1 MTNQEII
8 TRGELI
14 RDETV
19 TGANTA
25 QRVGEAFVGIGQNLE
40 ELANRGEP
48 IVFTESK
55 EMNAFI
61 KTLFVDKN
69 RFEQTQGVTVN
80 DIYAAWNSSSRHFY
94 LYDAPTGGT
103 LMLDIN
109 MSSFINPIY
118 CFGNNLGTF
127 VYLELN
133 TEKLQNSPSIA
144 SVPSAS
150 NPRPKLT
157 SFATTHVCDPR
168 INNGGFTESPILN
181 KYIEK
186 IWVEITSNYTGSIDD
201 VIGKLTVYAL
211 SSIYDGET
219 EMWANSIIIRPQSGT
234 NGFQYNSTSNDNEVI
249 LNRTN
254 VSTMYNGVVIHAQI
268 DWESLRLDGN
278 FNGIRTYLTP
288 KAYNPVFWGV
298 RLSENVGD
306 DNSVGFSQKG
316 AKTLLGRI
324 EAVENSGIIETEEY
338 NSENLMGG
346 FWNYNYGGSVGSIFK
361 ETRSDNSGW
370 YSTKEAIEV
379 KAGDVLSIV
388 TKGGT
393 LGRAYYL
400 TDKSKVV
407 WKVADE
413 GEDST
418 SSGTGTP
425 TQITVIKDGYLY
437 ANCAT
442 GKITEFYI
450 RIVRDN
456 ISALQNDVEELR
468 DIVEGAD
475 GATSIPKIYNPT
487 VNLKKPTL
495 RVLDIG
501 NSFTSNALGVYKYGE
516 TYRNCLTEF
525 INAASIG
532 VSDICL
538 YTAIRSSGSFKSWYD
553 CYNDNDTVTYS
564 VEKTVGGII
573 QPINGTAAAGDGSRF
588 RSCLE
593 DCTWDI
599 ILIHQA
605 SEHSTLDI
613 KSLEDNSE
621 GGYLK
626 DFVSLIR
633 TLQPSA
639 VIGFLFTHV
648 SNRNAQDTNVS
659 TATRFRQMC
668 LSIKQICKN
677 YDIDY
682 VVPIGAA
689 IENLRASSLNTTSN
703 GFSEDNHHLAA
714 GLGKYVAAATY
725 FQTIFAPRFNVSV
738 IGSEYNSVEIN
749 SDVIGD
755 HTSYSDNFVAVTAS
769 NAAKAQLCAD
779 LAVKFPWNISNV
791 DEY

>member
-25 QRVGEAFVGIGQNLE
+25 QRVGEAFVAIGEKLE
-40 ELANRGEP
+40 EVNKRDEP

-55 EMNAFI
+55 AMNAFI

-103 LMLDIN
+103 LMLDID
-109 MSSFINPIY
+109 MSSSMAPIY

-127 VYLELN
+127 IYLELD

-144 SVPSAS
+144 SAPSAS

-168 INNGGFTESPILN
+168 INNGGFTESPLLN

-211 SSIYDGET
+211 SSIYNGET
-219 EMWANSIIIRPQSGT
+219 EMWTNKIIIRPQSGA
-234 NGFQYNSTSNDNEVI
+234 NGFLYNSTSNDNEVV
-249 LNRTN
+249 LNIAS

-278 FNGIRTYLTP
+278 FNAIRTYLTP

-298 RLSENVGD
+298 RLSDEVGD
-306 DNSVGFSQKG
+306 NSSIAFTQKG
-316 AKTLLGRI
+316 AKTLSTRI
-324 EAVENSGIIETEEY
+324 DSIENQLSSTEDYTSEDLIDGYWSVVHKEVGDKMPTTPTQAVT
-338 NSENLMGG
+338 
-346 FWNYNYGGSVGSIFK
+346 
-361 ETRSDNSGW
+361 W
-370 YSTKEAIEV
+370 YCIVPIMV
-379 KAGDVLSIV
+379 KKGMVITLS

-393 LGRAYYL
+393 NGRAWIL
-400 TDKSKVV
+400 TDTDKYIVDMEEAGV
-407 WKVADE
+407 
-413 GEDST
+413 DST
-418 SSGTGTP
+418 SEP
-425 TQITVIKDGYLY
+425 ITLNILQDGFLY
-437 ANCAT
+437 ANHQA
-442 GKITEFYI
+442 INNTEANKAKF
-450 RIVRDN
+450 
-456 ISALQNDVEELR
+456 SLR
-468 DIVEGAD
+468 
-475 GATSIPKIYNPT
+475 TSINNITSWDNEITALRNDIENLQDNAVSVAKIFNPK
-487 VNLKKPTL
+487 VDLKKTQL

-501 NSFTSNALGVYKYGE
+501 NSFTNNALGVYKDGSNYYNYI
-516 TYRNCLTEF
+516 TNF
-525 INAASIG
+525 ISAANIN
-532 VSDICL
+532 VSDMCL
-538 YTAIRSSGSFKSWYD
+538 YAAIRSGGSFKNWYD
-553 CYNDNDTVTYS
+553 CYHDDDTVSYS
-564 VEKTVGGII
+564 IGKIAGGITQSI
-573 QPINGTAAAGDGSRF
+573 SGTTGIGDGSKF
-588 RSCLE
+588 RSCLQ

-605 SEHSTLDI
+605 SGYSTDNISTLEGNGD
-613 KSLEDNSE
+613 

-626 DFVSLIR
+626 ELVRLIR

-639 VIGFLFTHV
+639 SIGFLFTHV
-648 SNRNAQDTNVS
+648 GNDDANGETEVTFAE
-659 TATRFRQMC
+659 MC
-668 LSIKQICKN
+668 KSVKQVCGN
-677 YDIDY
+677 YGIDF
-682 VVPIGAA
+682 VIPIGAA
-689 IENLRASSLNTTSN
+689 LENLRASSLNTTSN
-703 GFSEDNHHLAA
+703 NFSEDNHHLAA

-725 FQTIFAPRFNVSV
+725 FQSLFAPRYDVSV
-738 IGSEYNSVEIN
+738 LGNAFNSAPITSDIIGT
-749 SDVIGD
+749 
-755 HTSYSDNFVAVTAS
+755 HTSYSDNFVAVTS
-769 NAAKAQLCAD
+769 LNAPTAQMCAI
-779 LAVKFPWNISNV
+779 LAVNDMWNISNV